1 LRPPKLTDKQKER
14 LRILEPKLK
23 IAISDRDFET
33 AKKLWEDPNRIEIPA
48 RWLDEPRHL
57 LIAFLNE
64 GLWSA
69 IYTVRN
75 KKIRIIS
82 VRKSRNDEKEIYDSL
97 GI

>member
-1 LRPPKLTDKQKER
+1 MFEFDKNKSELNKEKHG
-14 LRILEPKLK
+14 I
-23 IAISDRDFET
+23 DFET

-48 RWLDEPRHL
+48 RWLDEPRYL

-82 VRKSRNDEKEIYDSL
+82 VRKSRNNEKEVYDSL
-97 GI
+97 GIR

>member
-1 LRPPKLTDKQKER
+1 MFEFDKYKSESNKKKHG
-14 LRILEPKLK
+14 I
-23 IAISDRDFET
+23 DFKM
-33 AKKLWEDPNRIEIPA
+33 ARQLWEDPNRIEIPA
-48 RWLDEPRHL
+48 RWVDEPRYL
-57 LIAFLNE
+57 LIAWFNE

-69 IYTVRN
+69 IYTMRN

>member
-1 LRPPKLTDKQKER
+1 MFEFDKNKSGSNKEKHG
-14 LRILEPKLK
+14 I
-23 IAISDRDFET
+23 DFET

-48 RWLDEPRHL
+48 RWLDEPRYI
-57 LIAFLNE
+57 LIALLNE
-64 GLWSA
+64 SLWSA

-97 GI
+97 GIR

>member
-1 LRPPKLTDKQKER
+1 MFEFDKNISGSNKEKHG
-14 LRILEPKLK
+14 I
-23 IAISDRDFET
+23 DFET

-48 RWLDEPRHL
+48 RWLDEPRYI
-57 LIAFLNE
+57 LIALLNE
-64 GLWSA
+64 SLWSA

-97 GI
+97 GIR

>member
-1 LRPPKLTDKQKER
+1 MFEFDKSKSGSNKEKHG
-14 LRILEPKLK
+14 I
-23 IAISDRDFET
+23 DFET

-48 RWLDEPRHL
+48 RWLDEPRYI
-57 LIAFLNE
+57 LIALLNE
-64 GLWSA
+64 SLWSA

-97 GI
+97 GIR

>member
-1 LRPPKLTDKQKER
+1 MFEFDKNKSGSNKEKHG
-14 LRILEPKLK
+14 IV
-23 IAISDRDFET
+23 FET

-48 RWLDEPRHL
+48 RWLDEPRYI
-57 LIAFLNE
+57 LIALLNE
-64 GLWSA
+64 SLWSA

-97 GI
+97 GIR